1 MEIGGTSFGVLGSD
15 YQVFLSFR
23 GWDTR
28 QGFTDTLYHCLT
40 TAGIHVFKD
49 DDDQPMDENIEKIL
63 DTINGSAICIPI
75 LSRGYAS
82 SKRCLRELT
91 RMVELNKKVI
101 PIFYDVTPADVKLPT
116 GLYMNALRG
125 HSREIKNGKGP
136 EQGID
141 AQEGSASEVQ
151 RWEGSLREVGKFTG
165 RELRDTSYNTFC
177 ESITKEILMKLKV
190 KQKIVPDQLIGM
202 DDQVNAVLQL
212 LDIEAHDVR
221 YVGIHGIGG
230 TGKTTL
236 AKVVFNKLTYH
247 FDGCSFLSDIR
258 ESSRRDGIKNLQ
270 RQLRDQIEKLAGKS
284 NWFGTGSR
292 IIVTTKDIRVLATER
307 AALREG
313 VLKQSNEVKTFE
325 MELDFVP
332 SLKVF
337 SICKDKLEVTYNE
350 LDDRAKQMFLD
361 IACFVVNKDKTNAM
375 YMWEASNICPSI
387 WLEDLISMSLVKIV
401 DGNKLWMHDLVRDLG
416 REIVHK
422 ENFVDP
428 GGRSRLWILEE
439 AFGTLEGEEG
449 SEKVEAMYLSDDEQ
463 LEGKCFGYEAFEC
476 LKNLRF
482 LEWYRFRFDGDMNRV
497 LTKLRWLSWHNCPAD
512 FRATNLNLP
521 NLVILDLSWSDISEA
536 WDGWS
541 QIKVGAKLKVLD
553 LTGCKKLSRTPDF
566 SEYSTLERLI
576 LANCVALTEIHSSI
590 GKLKKLRHLNIK
602 GSEPAIPALPLE
614 ERFSA

>member
-270 RQLRDQIEKLAGKS
+270 RQLVSDIHGKMRDVSDSDSGIREIKAMAQDKKILLVLDDVDQRDQIEKLAGKS

-387 WLEDLISMSLVKIV
+387 W
-401 DGNKLWMHDLVRDLG
+401 
-416 REIVHK
+416 
-422 ENFVDP
+422 
-428 GGRSRLWILEE
+428 
-439 AFGTLEGEEG
+439 
-449 SEKVEAMYLSDDEQ
+449 
-463 LEGKCFGYEAFEC
+463 
-476 LKNLRF
+476 
-482 LEWYRFRFDGDMNRV
+482 FRFDGDMNRV

-602 GSEPAIPALPLE
+602 GCDSLRCLPKEVASLNALKEILLDGKKDAFTLPMLAKSTALL
-614 ERFSA
+614 RNR